1 MKNLFQYLR
10 ELYVKPFLYWAGL
23 FVSLFFISG
32 FFVELLFLFAK
43 IFGLLVLGLMLI
55 DYYLLF
61 LTGKQ
66 LVEVTREVP
75 DKLSNGDKNQI
86 RLFIRNC
93 YVLPLSIT
101 LIDEVPHQFQI
112 RDFRLKVALIP
123 GQEKEIAYE
132 LTPYQRGIYSFG
144 RTLAYVSNSMGFFQ
158 RRLVFNSE
166 PLPVPVYPSFLN
178 IRKFEFLAISNQ
190 LTEAGIKRIRKIGQH
205 SEFDQIRDYVRG
217 DDIRTI
223 NWKATAKKAKLMA
236 NQYQDERSQ
245 QIFNIIDMGRVMMMP
260 FNNLS
265 LLDYSINASLVL
277 SNTALYR
284 HDKAGLLTFNTAIQ
298 TFMQAER
305 RNNTMARMLE
315 ILYKQ
320 DTRFEESNFELLYA
334 AIKRMIPHRSLL
346 ILYTN
351 FESEISLSRQISYFQ
366 GIARNHLL
374 LIVLFENTEITKF
387 RQEEAKTLEA
397 IYNQTIAE
405 KFIYDKKK
413 IVKELNRHGI
423 LAILSRPSELS
434 VNLIN
439 KYLELKARNLI

>member
-1 MKNLFQYLR
+1 MKNLFSYLQAI
-10 ELYVKPFLYWAGL
+10 YVKPLLYRAGL
-23 FVSLFFISG
+23 IVSLFFISG
-32 FFVELLFLFAK
+32 FFVDVLFLFAK
-43 IFGLLVLGLMLI
+43 IFGLLVLGLMLL
-55 DYYLLF
+55 DFYLLF

-66 LVEVTREVP
+66 LVEVTREIP
-75 DKLSNGDKNQI
+75 EKLSNGDKNQI
-86 RLFIRNC
+86 RLIIRNC
-93 YVLPLSIT
+93 YILPLSVT

-112 RDFRLKVALIP
+112 RDFHLKVVLIP

-158 RRLVFNSE
+158 RRLVFNAE

-217 DDIRTI
+217 DDMRTI

-320 DTRFEESNFELLYA
+320 DTLFEESNFELLYA

-366 GIARNHLL
+366 NIARNHLL

>member
-1 MKNLFQYLR
+1 MKNLFPYLR
-10 ELYVKPFLYWAGL
+10 ELYVEPFLYWAGL

-43 IFGLLVLGLMLI
+43 IFGLLVIGLMLI

-86 RLFIRNC
+86 RLFIRNG

-166 PLPVPVYPSFLN
+166 PLPAPVYPSFLN

-205 SEFDQIRDYVRG
+205 SEFDQIRDYVWG

-245 QIFNIIDMGRVMMMP
+245 QIFNVIDMGRVMMMP

-405 KFIYDKKK
+405 KFIYDKRK

>member
-1 MKNLFQYLR
+1 MKNLFPYLQAI
-10 ELYVKPFLYWAGL
+10 YVKPFLYRAGL

-32 FFVELLFLFAK
+32 FFVDILFLFAK
-43 IFGLLVLGLMLI
+43 ILGLLVLGLMLI

-93 YVLPLSIT
+93 YILPLSVT

-112 RDFRLKVALIP
+112 RDFRLKVTLVP

-166 PLPVPVYPSFLN
+166 PLTAPVYPSFLN

-334 AIKRMIPHRSLL
+334 GIKRMIPHRSLL